1 MGNKD
6 IINSIQ
12 AFDYS
17 KYKDIGSYERL
28 MLYAAVYLE
37 KNKVPLTFNY
47 LCVAA
52 FKFFPQALCIDEE
65 FPEFPSVDRLNR
77 TYMHLKYVKSGKPY
91 IVGTQGNGFNL
102 TPYGRA
108 LAIETEAIITNSK
121 LDTTIKAPI
130 VEQHKVGSLQ
140 DYTKFVSS
148 ECFTKYKETGLLDM
162 NLVWKYFNVIPYTQT
177 RKIKDKLAEIK
188 KYAATKDDKVCMEC
202 IKTIIE
208 RM

>member
-1 MGNKD
+1 MGYKE

-12 AFDYS
+12 PFDYS
-17 KYKDIGSYERL
+17 KYKDITSKERL
-28 MLYAAVYLE
+28 MLYAAVFLE
-37 KNKVPLTFNY
+37 RNNVPLTFNY

-52 FKFFPQALCIDEE
+52 FKFFPQALCMDEE

-108 LAIETEAIITNSK
+108 LAVETEAIIANSK
-121 LDTTIKAPI
+121 LDSSTKAPI
-130 VEQHKVGSLQ
+130 VDRHKSGSLQ
-140 DYTKFVSS
+140 DYDKFIAS
-148 ECFTKYKETGLLDM
+148 ECFIKYKESGLLDM
-162 NLVWKYFNVIPYTQT
+162 NLVWKHFNVIPYTLMS
-177 RKIKDKLAEIK
+177 KIKGKLVEIK
-188 KYAATKDDKVCMEC
+188 KYASSIEDKACVEC
-202 IKTIIE
+202 VKLIIE